1 MVLKRAYTKIRPD
14 LLRAA
19 TWAYG
24 CFCSG
29 DSARTGLRILMYHSV
44 GTPIEGDTYGLYNMQ
59 PSRFEDHMRYL
70 AEHHKEQLVSLNYNL
85 LKSTAPKIAVTF
97 DDGYQDN
104 LFVAAPILAELDI
117 PFTVFVCTGAVKG
130 RVPGFL
136 TERNLLELDRMP
148 GASIGSHTVDHLK
161 LSDCDD
167 ERIDVEL
174 RDSKSYLEDV
184 LGHKVDALSYPH
196 GSVDR
201 RVRDKVE
208 NSGYRIGATS
218 RFDVNRSDRDPL
230 LLCRTHIDAQDDV
243 LILEQKLRGVWD
255 WNRWRSVDPSVK
267 M

>member
-1 MVLKRAYTKIRPD
+1 MVLRRVYTKVRPD
-14 LLRAA
+14 LMRAA

-24 CFCSG
+24 RFCSG
-29 DSARTGLRILMYHSV
+29 DSARPGLRILMYHSI

-59 PSRFEDHMRYL
+59 PPRFEDHMRYL
-70 AEHHKEQLVSLNYNL
+70 AEHHKDQIVPLNHIS
-85 LKSTAPKIAVTF
+85 LKSTSQKIAVTF

-104 LFVAAPILAELDI
+104 LFVAAPILAELGI

-167 ERIDVEL
+167 DRISIEL
-174 RDSKSYLEDV
+174 GDSKSYLEDV
-184 LGHKVDALSYPH
+184 LGHEVNALSYPH

-201 RVRDKVE
+201 RVRDKAE
-208 NSGYRIGATS
+208 ASGYRIGATS
-218 RFDVNRSDRDPL
+218 RFDVNKSDRDPL
-230 LLCRTHIDAQDDV
+230 LLCRTHIDALDDV
-243 LILEQKLRGVWD
+243 LILEQKLRGDWD
-255 WNRWRSVDPSVK
+255 WNRWRSYEK
-267 M
+267 